1 MKMLAG
7 IMKEERRG
15 NLESYI
21 AYHLSSHPSVVDECH
36 LVRSSR
42 WSVVFP
48 KHSSWFPLAEV
59 AEFPTRS

>member
-7 IMKEERRG
+7 IMKEERRR

-21 AYHLSSHPSVVDECH
+21 AYHLSGRPSVVDECH

-48 KHSSWFPLAEV
+48 RHSSWFPLAEV
-59 AEFPTRS
+59 AGFPTRS

>member
-7 IMKEERRG
+7 ITKEERRG
-15 NLESYI
+15 NLQSYI
-21 AYHLSSHPSVVDECH
+21 AYHLSSHPSAVDECH

-48 KHSSWFPLAEV
+48 KHSSWFPPVEV